1 MFDLFLRP
9 SLVEYTILFAVACAS
24 STTTYAEPAGKNN
37 SVTEVDFNRDIRP
50 ILSKNCFHC
59 HGPDE
64 GTREADLRL
73 DLRTSATAKLDS
85 DQRAI
90 VPRKVDQSELY
101 RRIISS
107 DESEVMPPPDV
118 GEKLTAAQ
126 IALIKAWIEQDA
138 PYARH
143 WSFVS
148 PKRPKRPAVKQTD
161 WPANDIDYFV
171 LAPLENAGIKPNPR
185 ANRYTLIRRLSFDLR
200 GLPPTLAEVD
210 QFIKDTSPDAYE
222 KLIDRFLSDS
232 AYGERW
238 ARKWLDL
245 ARYADSKG
253 YGSDPLR
260 LTIWRY
266 RDWVISAFNQNM
278 PYDQFT
284 LEQLAGDLL
293 PNATLEQKVAT
304 AFHRNTMTNTEGGTD
319 DEEFRSA
326 AVSDRVDTTIQVWM
340 GLTMGCA
347 KCHTHK
353 YDPISQKEYYQLYA
367 YFNQTADNDQPTD
380 APTLKAPTMG
390 MLNENKR
397 IDTEI
402 AALTPQLQT
411 STKELER
418 AQQKWEKTL
427 QAKPNW
433 KVLTPLTVNSTSPNT
448 TFQILKDGS
457 IRAKGPAAK
466 ENYTVETD
474 IDVPTFKALRL
485 EAIPDKNLPSRGSG
499 RAKDGNFVLSQFK
512 VERFPIKTDDTPVK
526 GQFLRIEH
534 QGNKKQILSLAEVQV
549 FQSKKNIAVQG
560 TATQSSTA
568 YGGPPKRAIDGNTN
582 GDYYATNSTTHTSV
596 EVRPWWELKLKAETP
611 IDSIA
616 IWNRTDS
623 SPQRMDNIKVSLL
636 DAKRH
641 VVWQTIVVKHPAPS
655 RTLTVNHRKQIPF
668 KRAFA
673 TFSQKGFAVS
683 KAIDPA
689 NKNKVGWGIGPQM
702 TKPQSAFFIPEND
715 PAPAKQKQ
723 QTNASTKPLKQ
734 RLSITLSHQYKDPQ
748 FALGHFRISYTTES
762 KFEPRLKVP
771 DDILA
776 IVDTK
781 LTDRKPEQ
789 LKKLAAYYRTISP
802 LLKPVR
808 DQIAKLKSSRPV
820 YPDLPVMQELPTD
833 KQRETRIMIRGSFLS
848 PGDVVKPA
856 VLSAFNAVPEKIPTN
871 RIAVAKWLMSPEN
884 PLTARVA
891 VNRFWSELFGSG
903 IVVTEEDF
911 GTQGELPSHP
921 LLLDWLATEFVQ
933 NGWDVKA
940 LLKTIVMSNT
950 YQQSSKTSPI
960 HIDKDPRNRL
970 LSRGPRFR
978 LEAEMIRDQALL
990 LSGLLNKKIGGPSVY
1005 PVQPEGIWRAAFNGQ
1020 RNWATNKNDDRF
1032 RRGLYTFWRRTVP
1045 YPSMATFDAPS
1056 REICTIR
1063 RISTNTPLQA
1073 MITLN
1078 DPVFIEIS
1086 QALGL
1091 RLFREGGTTPQSRI
1105 EYGLKLCLI
1114 RPARPEQVKP
1124 LLKLYQSE
1132 LKYYQSHPEEAAKL
1146 VENKL
1151 NPLPNQYNKAELAA
1165 WTVIA
1170 NVLLNMDGV
1179 LTKG

>member
-1 MFDLFLRP
+1 MPGTGPSFL
-9 SLVEYTILFAVACAS
+9 LKGL
-24 STTTYAEPAGKNN
+24 
-37 SVTEVDFNRDIRP
+37 
-50 ILSKNCFHC
+50 
-59 HGPDE
+59 
-64 GTREADLRL
+64 
-73 DLRTSATAKLDS
+73 
-85 DQRAI
+85 
-90 VPRKVDQSELY
+90 
-101 RRIISS
+101 
-107 DESEVMPPPDV
+107 
-118 GEKLTAAQ
+118 
-126 IALIKAWIEQDA
+126 
-138 PYARH
+138 
-143 WSFVS
+143 
-148 PKRPKRPAVKQTD
+148 KRPAVKQTD
-161 WPANDIDYFV
+161 WPANAIDYFV
-171 LAPLENAGIKPNPR
+171 LAKLENAGIKPSR
-185 ANRYTLIRRLSFDLR
+185 EANRYTLIRRLSFDLR
-200 GLPPTLAEVD
+200 GLPPTLDEVE
-210 QFIKDTSPDAYE
+210 QFVNDKSPDAYE
-222 KLIDRFLSDS
+222 KLVDRFLSDP

-260 LTIWRY
+260 LDYLALPRLGHQCVQSEHALRSVHPRTAGRRHAAQRHPRTESSHRLSSQYDDQHRRGHRRRGIPRRRRAVTASTQQSRSGWGSP
-266 RDWVISAFNQNM
+266 WVV
-278 PYDQFT
+278 
-284 LEQLAGDLL
+284 
-293 PNATLEQKVAT
+293 PNVIL
-304 AFHRNTMTNTEGGTD
+304 TNTI
-319 DEEFRSA
+319 RS
-326 AVSDRVDTTIQVWM
+326 RKKNTISS
-340 GLTMGCA
+340 TR
-347 KCHTHK
+347 
-353 YDPISQKEYYQLYA
+353 

-380 APTLKAPTMG
+380 APTLKAPTVG

-485 EAIPDKNLPSRGSG
+485 EAVPDKNLPSRGSG

-636 DAKRH
+636 DAKRN

-978 LEAEMIRDQALL
+978 LEAEMIRDQALV